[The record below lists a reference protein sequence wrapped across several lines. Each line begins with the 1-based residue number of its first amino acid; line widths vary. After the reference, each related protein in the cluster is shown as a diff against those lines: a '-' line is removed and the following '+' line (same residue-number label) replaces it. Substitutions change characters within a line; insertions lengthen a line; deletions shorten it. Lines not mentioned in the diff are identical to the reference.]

1 VPVTSVSLLDRL
13 RSQPSPNDWQRLLDV
28 YEPFIRQWLRDR
40 ALSEDRDDL
49 VQDIMAVLVRELPR
63 FKRQRPGSFR
73 AWLRIVTAHRVSL
86 WWRQRR
92 GPARGAGGSAAV
104 VELAELE
111 DPASPVSRQWDLDH
125 DRHVAQRLLEMLES
139 EFSPH
144 TWRAF
149 RRQAVDGLPA
159 AEVAAEM
166 GTTVNAALVAKSK
179 VLARLREEAR
189 ELLD

>member
-49 VQDIMAVLVRELPR
+49 VQ
-63 FKRQRPGSFR
+63 GSFR
-73 AWLRIVTAHRVSL
+73 ARLRIVTAHRVSL